1 MHCSFFAYYERSKS
15 MVFNGIYGPNGVPKA
30 CIFDIYFP
38 LAKAISIHQFS
49 TAIEL
54 ISTPVGG
61 FLVVLSLLRPDNL
74 RIRTHSITWHQ
85 MLVLNNRVWKMENRR

>member
-1 MHCSFFAYYERSKS
+1 
-15 MVFNGIYGPNGVPKA
+15 MVFNSIYGPKGVPKA
-30 CIFDIYFP
+30 CIFDIYFS

-61 FLVVLSLLRPDNL
+61 FACSTSAATSRQLA
-74 RIRTHSITWHQ
+74 HSYAFDYAIPNAS
-85 MLVLNNRVWKMENRR
+85 VE